1 MSEGYV
7 EFYIAE
13 DGTKMAAMYTYN
25 YEAGEADYVG
35 SIPAHWGP
43 TPEDWEG
50 DDDYWEDE

>member
-13 DGTKMAAMYTYN
+13 DGTKMAAMYNYN